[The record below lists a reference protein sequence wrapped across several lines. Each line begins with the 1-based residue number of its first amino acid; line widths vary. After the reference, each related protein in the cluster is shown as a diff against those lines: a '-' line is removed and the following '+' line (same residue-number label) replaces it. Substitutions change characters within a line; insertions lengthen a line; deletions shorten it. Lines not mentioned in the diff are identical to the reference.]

1 MFLIAFPLLL
11 IPFALYNMV
20 AFLLNMPF
28 ADTLFSIPL
37 PSGTRLA
44 VTLGDAL
51 VVLSMLLLYLEFL
64 KAARF
69 RSKAVMD
76 HVLAL
81 LLFAGMAAEFALVP
95 KAQTSA
101 FLFIAVLAFI
111 DLIAGISVGARE
123 RPSAIVL
130 ENHDPPA
137 A

>member
-28 ADTLFSIPL
+28 GDTVFAIPL
-37 PSGTRLA
+37 PSNARMA
-44 VTLGDAL
+44 VSLGDAL
-51 VVLSMLLLYLEFL
+51 VVVSMLLLYVEVL

-81 LLFAGMAAEFALVP
+81 ILFIGMACEFVLVP
-95 KAQTSA
+95 QAQTPT
-101 FLFIAVLAFI
+101 FLFLTVLGFV
-111 DLIAGISVGARE
+111 DLIAGVSVGTRE
-123 RPSAIVL
+123 RRPEIAL
-130 ENHDPPA
+130 ESHDRA
-137 A
+137 AV